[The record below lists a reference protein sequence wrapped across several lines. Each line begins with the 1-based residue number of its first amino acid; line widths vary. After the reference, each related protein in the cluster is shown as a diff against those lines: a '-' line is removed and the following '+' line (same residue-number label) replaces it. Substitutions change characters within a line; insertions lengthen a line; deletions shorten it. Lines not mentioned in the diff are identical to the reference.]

1 MAAKLFKL
9 RHVPDDE
16 AEEIRQLLHEHEIE
30 FYETTAGGWGISVP
44 AIWLHDKTELD
55 RANDLIRDY
64 QLQRGEQARA
74 QHLLDKEQGL
84 QPTVLDKIQQKPLHV
99 ALLMMMCLFILY
111 VTLAPFID
119 FLK

>member
-16 AEEIRQLLHEHEIE
+16 AEDIRQLLHEHEIG
-30 FYETTAGGWGISVP
+30 FYETDAGGWGISVP
-44 AIWLHDKTELD
+44 AIWLHEKADLD
-55 RANDLIRDY
+55 QANDLIKVY
-64 QLQRGEQARA
+64 QMQRAEQAQA
-74 QHLLDKEQGL
+74 QYQLDKEQGL
-84 QPTVLDKIQQKPLHV
+84 QPTVLDKVLQNPLQV
-99 ALLMMMCLFILY
+99 VLLVTLCLFILY